1 MVFFF
6 FVSFLFVCFRFIWLV
21 MSIINVFI
29 GFAEERDGNGNCYVI
44 KGLETGTRKWMKWS
58 KKNQLNV
65 SCSICCFVGK
75 QRQSVAMSCAGQFEA
90 STTPWVNLRHLMSH
104 VPGGEEF
111 KPCLTGLRNKNRK
124 CQVSPAKHT
133 FFRCLKVKSSLLWAN
148 GSEQKVQVW
157 KLGERVE
164 SWSLILPFRKKLTLK
179 SRPYVLDLKT
189 IVAPEGGGGLN
200 EQIFKSSNA

>member
-1 MVFFF
+1 
-6 FVSFLFVCFRFIWLV
+6 
-21 MSIINVFI
+21 
-29 GFAEERDGNGNCYVI
+29 
-44 KGLETGTRKWMKWS
+44 
-58 KKNQLNV
+58 
-65 SCSICCFVGK
+65 
-75 QRQSVAMSCAGQFEA
+75 MSCAGQFEA

-111 KPCLTGLRNKNRK
+111 KPCLTGVRNKNRK

-133 FFRCLKVKSSLLWAN
+133 FFRCLKVKSSLLRAN

-164 SWSLILPFRKKLTLK
+164 PWSLILPFRKKLTLK

-200 EQIFKSSNA
+200 EQIFKSSNAWGLARGNIEAPNWSTDRSRKSITMWLGEPGQNFLRILP

>member
-1 MVFFF
+1 
-6 FVSFLFVCFRFIWLV
+6 
-21 MSIINVFI
+21 
-29 GFAEERDGNGNCYVI
+29 
-44 KGLETGTRKWMKWS
+44 
-58 KKNQLNV
+58 
-65 SCSICCFVGK
+65 
-75 QRQSVAMSCAGQFEA
+75 MSCAGQFEA

-111 KPCLTGLRNKNRK
+111 KPCLAGLRNKNRK

-133 FFRCLKVKSSLLWAN
+133 FFRCLKVKSSLLRAN

-189 IVAPEGGGGLN
+189 IVAPEGGGGGWTN
-200 EQIFKSSNA
+200 KSSKVQMPGGLPGEILKLRIDRQIDQGNPLQCDLENLAKIFYEFYHRFNYYKDWKIKTIVNSDFLTVEKFLNK

>member
-1 MVFFF
+1 
-6 FVSFLFVCFRFIWLV
+6 
-21 MSIINVFI
+21 
-29 GFAEERDGNGNCYVI
+29 
-44 KGLETGTRKWMKWS
+44 
-58 KKNQLNV
+58 
-65 SCSICCFVGK
+65 
-75 QRQSVAMSCAGQFEA
+75 MSCAGQFEA

-133 FFRCLKVKSSLLWAN
+133 FFRCLKVKSSLLRAN

-164 SWSLILPFRKKLTLK
+164 SWSLILPFRKKIDPPLCGGFK
-179 SRPYVLDLKT
+179 DNCGP
-189 IVAPEGGGGLN
+189 GGGGWTN
-200 EQIFKSSNA
+200 KSSKVQMPRGLPGEILKLRIDRRIDQGNPITMWLRQCSHLVPGH